1 MTGVLV
7 ASTVAAWGMVGLIWM
22 VQIVHYPMLVHYS
35 AAVPV
40 SAARDHAHR
49 ISFVVGPLM
58 AVEGVTALMLLGW
71 RPDAIGWFSAWLA
84 AALLGVALLSTVLV
98 QVPLHTIE
106 RHHID
111 QNVVEAAGLSSPSGP
126 VHARYSPGVTV
137 NVSWL
142 ETVAR

>member
-35 AAVPV
+35 AAVPGT
-40 SAARDHAHR
+40 AARDHANR

-84 AALLGVALLSTVLV
+84 AALLAVALLSTVLV
-98 QVPLHTIE
+98 QVPLHT
-106 RHHID
+106 RLGQGHD
-111 QNVVEAAGLSSPSGP
+111 ADAA
-126 VHARYSPGVTV
+126 ARLLRTNWVR
-137 NVSWL
+137 
-142 ETVAR
+142 TVAWTGRGVVLAVALAA